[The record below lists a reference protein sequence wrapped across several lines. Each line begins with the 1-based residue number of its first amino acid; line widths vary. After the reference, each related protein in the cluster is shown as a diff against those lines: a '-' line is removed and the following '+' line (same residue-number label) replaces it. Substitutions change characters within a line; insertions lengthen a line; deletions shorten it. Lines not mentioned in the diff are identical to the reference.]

1 MPIGRETVMTDRER
15 SQDVPASGPTGGESA
30 TGVAEYLE
38 PQEMRAAEERS
49 ETALVTAG
57 GAELQRELRSTGLLS
72 FYDRLRGRV
81 VKTAETKGGK
91 LPGKALKALLLV
103 PDVFMLLVR
112 LALDKNVPGPTRA
125 LIGGALAYFVLPTD
139 LLPEA
144 LIGGAG
150 YLEDLVLAAA
160 VLSQA
165 FGGELET
172 YARRHWSGSEE
183 LRTVLRD
190 LTTTANSL
198 LGENIYARL
207 KKLLGK
213 RGIELEGEKDK
224 SRRRSE

>member
-1 MPIGRETVMTDRER
+1 MAER
-15 SQDVPASGPTGGESA
+15 KEPQEVPASGPTGGEAA

-49 ETALVTAG
+49 ATALAR
-57 GAELQRELRSTGLLS
+57 REPGLPSTGLLS
-72 FYDRLRGRV
+72 FYDRLRERV
-81 VKTAETKGGK
+81 VHTVERKGGK
-91 LPGKALKALLLV
+91 LPKTAVNALLLV

-112 LALDKNVPGPTRA
+112 LALDKEVPGPTRA
-125 LIGGALAYFVLPTD
+125 LIGGVLAYFILPTD

-144 LIGGAG
+144 IIGGAG
-150 YLEDLVLAAA
+150 YLDDLVLAAA

-165 FGGELET
+165 FGGDLER

-183 LRTVLRD
+183 LRVVLHD
-190 LTTTANSL
+190 LTTTASSL

-213 RGIELEGEKDK
+213 RGIKLEAGK
-224 SRRRSE
+224 RSQRP

>member
-1 MPIGRETVMTDRER
+1 MAR
-15 SQDVPASGPTGGESA
+15 STRKDPDEVPASGPTGGESPE
-30 TGVAEYLE
+30 GVPEFLE
-38 PQEMRAAEERS
+38 PNEMRAAEERS
-49 ETALVTAG
+49 ETALVTGG

-72 FYDRLRGRV
+72 FYDRLRARV
-81 VKTAETKGGK
+81 VRTAESKGGK
-91 LPGKALKALLLV
+91 LSGKALRALLLV
-103 PDVFMLLVR
+103 PDVFILLVR
-112 LALDKNVPGPTRA
+112 LALDKEVPGPTRA
-125 LIGGALAYFVLPTD
+125 LIGGAIAYFILPTD

-190 LTTTANSL
+190 LTTSANSL

-213 RGIELEGEKDK
+213 RGIELEGEKGK

>member
-1 MPIGRETVMTDRER
+1 MAQRT
-15 SQDVPASGPTGGESA
+15 QDPDQVPASGPTGGEA
-30 TGVAEYLE
+30 AGGVAEFIE
-38 PQEMRAAEERS
+38 GNEMRAAEERS
-49 ETALVTAG
+49 ETALASGVHQDT
-57 GAELQRELRSTGLLS
+57 LLS

-81 VKTAETKGGK
+81 VQTAEAKGGK
-91 LPGKALKALLLV
+91 LSGKALKALLLV

-112 LALDKNVPGPTRA
+112 LALDKDVPGPTRA
-125 LIGGALAYFVLPTD
+125 LIGGALAYFILPAD

-183 LRTVLRD
+183 LRTVLHD
-190 LTTTANSL
+190 LTATANSL
-198 LGENIYARL
+198 LGENVYARL

-213 RGIELEGEKDK
+213 RGIELGSPKGG
-224 SRRRSE
+224 SGGRSE